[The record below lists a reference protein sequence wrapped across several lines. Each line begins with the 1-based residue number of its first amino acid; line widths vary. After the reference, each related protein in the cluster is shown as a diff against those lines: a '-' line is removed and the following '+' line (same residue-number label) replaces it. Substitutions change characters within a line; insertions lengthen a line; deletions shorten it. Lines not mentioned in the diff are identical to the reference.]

1 MIYREWK
8 YEDVAEIAVLENQC
22 FSDPWNYQML
32 ADSFMSSNFKTKL
45 CEVDGKVVGYIG
57 AVLSYDEADIALVAV
72 DKNYR
77 GKGIGKELIKSL
89 EKVLIENNIERV
101 FLEVRVSNSSAIAL
115 YLKSGF
121 TGRSVRLK
129 YYGDGED
136 AIVMEK
142 TFTKIH

>member
-1 MIYREWK
+1 MIYRQWK
-8 YEDVAEIAVLENQC
+8 YEDVAEIAALEKLC

-32 ADSFMSSNFKTKL
+32 ADSFMSSNFKTVL
-45 CEVDGKVVGYIG
+45 CEVDGKVVGYAG
-57 AVLSYDEADIALVAV
+57 AVLSFDEADIALVAV
-72 DKNYR
+72 DENYR
-77 GKGIGKELIKSL
+77 GKGIGKELIKIL
-89 EKVLIENNIERV
+89 DKVFIENNIERV

-121 TGRSVRLK
+121 VGRFVRPK

-142 TFTKIH
+142 KL